1 MANWE
6 VASSLA
12 TAGGTLILAGAT
24 FVAVRSSNRAARVTE
39 RALLAGLRP
48 VLVPSRFE
56 DPPEKIGFVDDHWVR
71 IPGGRAIAEATDDTI
86 YLAIALK
93 NVGNGLAVL
102 DAWDIHFDRDRRSA
116 TGEHR
121 PPEEFRRLGRDI
133 YVPAGDL
140 GFWQGTFRD
149 TDDPIFAPVAEAIA
163 EPRALMIDILY
174 RDHEGGQRMISR
186 FSILPNHDGQWVTSV
201 SRHWNLDRS
210 DPR

>member
-1 MANWE
+1 
-6 VASSLA
+6 VH
-12 TAGGTLILAGAT
+12 
-24 FVAVRSSNRAARVTE
+24 V
-39 RALLAGLRP
+39 
-48 VLVPSRFE
+48 
-56 DPPEKIGFVDDHWVR
+56 
-71 IPGGRAIAEATDDTI
+71 PGGRAIAEATDDTI

-102 DAWDIHFDRDRRSA
+102 DSWDLHIDRQRGASDH
-116 TGEHR
+116 G
-121 PPEEFRRLGRDI
+121 PPERFRRLGRDI

-149 TDDPIFAPVAEAIA
+149 ADDPLFAATAEAIA
-163 EPRALMIDILY
+163 EPLVLQIDILY

-186 FSILPNHDGQWVTSV
+186 FSLVPNHDGQWIASV